1 MAKIKDT
8 PIKDYESAEKIL
20 IETRSAPIDISGKTP
35 KQVYEYLEEHM
46 TLEVAAGGVYDT
58 YTIQYEY
65 YGYDGAFDIV
75 LEGMRIETDQEF
87 EARQAHLK
95 MIRSKQ
101 KKKEDKEYEQYLRL
115 KKKFEK
121 KA

>member
-1 MAKIKDT
+1 MVKIKDA
-8 PIKDYESAEKIL
+8 PIKDYESTEKIL

-58 YTIQYEY
+58 YTVEYEY
-65 YGYDGAFDIV
+65 FGYDGAFDIV
-75 LEGMRIETDQEF
+75 LKGKRIETDQEF
-87 EARQAHLK
+87 EARQTHLK
-95 MIRSKQ
+95 AMRSKQ